1 MKEENINSIYR
12 SLAGTDLTIEDT
24 NKFLEFVSQ
33 TGLGVEEATQNI
45 KVAKEKADKKVDY
58 SEFERKLVDYFK
70 NIQTEINKDGLFQ
83 YSDEKDIE

>member
-45 KVAKEKADKKVDY
+45 KAAKEKADK
-58 SEFERKLVDYFK
+58 
-70 NIQTEINKDGLFQ
+70 
-83 YSDEKDIE
+83 